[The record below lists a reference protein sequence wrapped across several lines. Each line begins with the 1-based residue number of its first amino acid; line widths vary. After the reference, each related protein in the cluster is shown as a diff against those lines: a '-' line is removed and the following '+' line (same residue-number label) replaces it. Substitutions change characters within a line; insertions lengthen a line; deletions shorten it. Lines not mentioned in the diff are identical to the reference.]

1 MGVGEKSNNQPM
13 DRIVDS
19 WIIALKRPLKPI
31 KTKSCNKKIDDED
44 EENSS
49 TTPTSEESRIPRRFT
64 CPPPAP
70 KKRKPS
76 SRCHKLINNGVGEFF
91 NPPDLESVFIR
102 RVET

>member
-1 MGVGEKSNNQPM
+1 MGIGEKSNNKPM
-13 DRIVDS
+13 DGIVDS
-19 WIIALKRPLKPI
+19 WIIALRRPLKPI
-31 KTKSCNKKIDDED
+31 LTKALRDKKDDDKE

-49 TTPTSEESRIPRRFT
+49 ATPTSEESRIPRRFT

-76 SRCHKLINNGVGEFF
+76 SRCHQFNNGVKEFF
-91 NPPDLESVFIR
+91 NPPDLESIFIH